1 MTDFSR
7 SQQRRQISASFRLA
21 RRIFL
26 PVATVNGDGTD
37 SPFRYK
43 EPQPMTISL
52 VLTFVGDDRPG
63 LVNAI
68 SEKVVEFGGSWLES
82 RSVRLAG
89 KFAGVV
95 LVSVPDESLIP
106 LESALAKLAPSGL
119 RVSIERGAA
128 AESERPARTVK
139 LDVVGNERPGI
150 VRDVTQA
157 LTRLGVNIEEFASG
171 LEGEP
176 FTGVEMFH
184 ATARLSVPDGLKLD
198 ELRKALEKLA
208 AEIMVDLAVGE
219 GEPGA
224 GA

>member
-1 MTDFSR
+1 MV
-7 SQQRRQISASFRLA
+7 
-21 RRIFL
+21 
-26 PVATVNGDGTD
+26 P
-37 SPFRYK
+37 
-43 EPQPMTISL
+43 L

-63 LVNAI
+63 LINAI
-68 SEKVVEFGGSWLES
+68 SEAVAAHGGTWLES

-89 KFAGVV
+89 KFAGAA
-95 LVSVPDESLIP
+95 LVGVEDDRVTALELSLRD
-106 LESALAKLAPSGL
+106 LAHAGL
-119 RVSIERGAA
+119 RIGVERGAA
-128 AESERPARTVK
+128 AEAERPARTVK

-157 LTRLGVNIEEFASG
+157 LTRFGVNIEEFASG

-208 AEIMVDLAVGE
+208 AEIMVDLTVGE
-219 GEPGA
+219 SEPGA
-224 GA
+224 

>member
-1 MTDFSR
+1 M
-7 SQQRRQISASFRLA
+7 I
-21 RRIFL
+21 
-26 PVATVNGDGTD
+26 P
-37 SPFRYK
+37 
-43 EPQPMTISL
+43 L

-68 SEKVVEFGGSWLES
+68 SEKVAAHGATWLES

-95 LVSVPDESLIP
+95 LVSVTDDRLMGLELSLR
-106 LESALAKLAPSGL
+106 ELAHAGL
-119 RVSIERGAA
+119 RIGVERGAV
-128 AESERPARTVK
+128 AEAEKPARTVK

-157 LTRLGVNIEEFASG
+157 LTRLGVNIEELTSG

-176 FTGVEMFH
+176 FTGVQLFH
-184 ATARLSVPDGLKLD
+184 ATARLSVPDGLKLED
-198 ELRKALEKLA
+198 LRKALERLA

-219 GEPGA
+219 SEA
-224 GA
+224 HA